1 MQGTHTH
8 THITLTLNTVVSL
21 SCSYLLCAHV
31 IVSDCGR
38 VAERC
43 FRQHR
48 TTTVQSVL
56 EALIHRPGRC
66 CRFLLFPHD
75 SSSPTNA
82 TSFSKLFVLVRAV
95 SVTKRSRLRHSILHP
110 MSTLAVAPFVVVS
123 LDFVGPLVPASDT
136 ENDFLLVCVDVFTKI
151 AHLIPLRFAP

>member
-82 TSFSKLFVLVRAV
+82 TSFSRLFVLVRVV
-95 SVTKRSRLRHSILHP
+95 SVIKR
-110 MSTLAVAPFVVVS
+110 A
-123 LDFVGPLVPASDT
+123 ASDT
-136 ENDFLLVCVDVFTKI
+136 PSFTPCQLSLLHPSLLSHWTSSDPLFLRQTRKTTFC
-151 AHLIPLRFAP
+151 